1 MIIFADT
8 RQKDGKHTKK
18 HEQIEKLGYTL
29 EHKALSIGDYMIE
42 GKDNISIDTKQ
53 NLDEIASNV
62 FDESGRFMREVRKA
76 YQNKVKLIVLIEQGG
91 KIKSIE
97 DVPQWNSKYSK
108 ITGRRLSNRLFK
120 IHVAYG
126 TEFLFCDKR
135 VTGKRIVELLEGKHN
150 AQ

>member
-1 MIIFADT
+1 MIIYADT
-8 RQKDGKHTKK
+8 RQKNGKHTKK
-18 HEQIEKLGYTL
+18 HEQIEKFGYTL
-29 EHKALSIGDYMIE
+29 EHKALSIGDYMLE

-91 KIKSIE
+91 NIKSIE
-97 DVPQWNSKYSK
+97 DVPQWNSKHSK
-108 ITGRRLSNRLFK
+108 ITGRGLSNRLFR

-135 VTGKRIVELLEGKHN
+135 VTGKRIVELLEGG
-150 AQ
+150 

>member
-1 MIIFADT
+1 MIIYADT

-29 EHKALSIGDYMIE
+29 EHKALSIGDYMLE

-97 DVPQWNSKYSK
+97 DVPQWNSKHSK
-108 ITGRRLSNRLFK
+108 ITGRGLSNRLFR

-135 VTGKRIVELLEGKHN
+135 VAGKRIVELLEGG
-150 AQ
+150 

>member
-1 MIIFADT
+1 MIIYADT

-18 HEQIEKLGYTL
+18 HEQNEKLGNTL
-29 EHKALSIGDYMIE
+29 EHKALSIGDYMLE

-97 DVPQWNSKYSK
+97 DVPQWNSKHSK
-108 ITGRRLSNRLFK
+108 ITGRGLSNRLFR

-135 VTGKRIVELLEGKHN
+135 VTGKRIVELLEGG
-150 AQ
+150 

>member
-1 MIIFADT
+1 MSKTIYADT

-42 GKDNISIDTKQ
+42 GRDNISIDTKQ

-97 DVPQWNSKYSK
+97 DVPQWNSKHSK
-108 ITGRRLSNRLFK
+108 ITGRGLSNRLFR

-135 VTGKRIVELLEGKHN
+135 VTGKRIVELLEGG
-150 AQ
+150 

>member
-1 MIIFADT
+1 MIIYADT

-29 EHKALSIGDYMIE
+29 EHKALSIGDYMLE

-97 DVPQWNSKYSK
+97 DVPQWNSKHSK
-108 ITGRRLSNRLFK
+108 ITGRGLSNRLFR

-135 VTGKRIVELLEGKHN
+135 VTGKRIVELLEGG
-150 AQ
+150 

>member
-1 MIIFADT
+1 MSKTIYADT

-42 GKDNISIDTKQ
+42 GRDNISIDTKQ
-53 NLDEIASNV
+53 NLDEVASNV

-97 DVPQWNSKYSK
+97 DVPQWNSKHSK
-108 ITGRRLSNRLFK
+108 ITGRGLSNRLFR

-135 VTGKRIVELLEGKHN
+135 VTGKRIVELLEGG
-150 AQ
+150 

>member
-1 MIIFADT
+1 MIIYADT

-76 YQNKVKLIVLIEQGG
+76 YQNKVKLIVLVEQGG

-97 DVPQWNSKYSK
+97 DVPQWNSKHSK
-108 ITGRRLSNRLFK
+108 ITGRGLSNRLFR

-135 VTGKRIVELLEGKHN
+135 VTGKRIVELLEGG
-150 AQ
+150 

>member
-1 MIIFADT
+1 MIIYADT

-18 HEQIEKLGYTL
+18 HEQIEKLGYAL

-97 DVPQWNSKYSK
+97 DVPQWNSKHSK
-108 ITGRRLSNRLFK
+108 ITGRGLSNRLFR

-135 VTGKRIVELLEGKHN
+135 VTGKRIVELLEGG
-150 AQ
+150 